1 MNKATVRKRLA
12 MNYAILRTILQDDE
26 RLNTLITRTNLDEL
40 IDVQRFY
47 ETYVDEHRF
56 ILDNPVVFKLLERQA
71 MKAFKEL
78 RPQTRILHRFE
89 AEYPLALRQDFQA
102 KAPLFLYVY
111 GDQTLLDRKRL
122 RCALVTTLKEDEH
135 YIAHV
140 ELVHQQLQTSVFVPI
155 LQNRSDADQTLV
167 QALDASE
174 HPYVLLLN
182 HPILKSP
189 LQSEGLRRSA
199 KTLISFVGPM
209 DGVMVEYQ
217 RLKVLNS
224 LSHVTVLIS
233 DQAND
238 VHHFSIQNNLAWR
251 KPSILPLVKPEEAIA
266 FEGLTLLNHPHDL
279 ASTLARFI

>member
-12 MNYAILRTILQDDE
+12 MNYAILRTIVQDDE

-56 ILDNPVVFKLLERQA
+56 ILDNPVIFKLLERQA
-71 MKAFKEL
+71 LKAFKAL

-102 KAPLFLYVY
+102 KAPLFLYVH
-111 GDQTLLDRKRL
+111 GDHTLLDRKRA
-122 RCALVTTLKEDEH
+122 RCALITTLKEDADYQAQVH
-135 YIAHV
+135 R
-140 ELVHQQLQTSVFVPI
+140 VHQQLQTSVCVPI
-155 LQNRSDADQTLV
+155 LQNRSAADHALV
-167 QALDASE
+167 EALDASDR
-174 HPYVLLLN
+174 PYVLLLN
-182 HPILKSP
+182 HPILKTP
-189 LQSEGLRRSA
+189 LPSEGLSRST
-199 KTLISFVGPM
+199 KTIISFVGPL

-233 DQAND
+233 DHAND

-251 KPSILPLVKPEEAIA
+251 KPSILPLVKPDEAIA
-266 FEGLTLLNHPHDL
+266 FEGLTLLNHPDEL